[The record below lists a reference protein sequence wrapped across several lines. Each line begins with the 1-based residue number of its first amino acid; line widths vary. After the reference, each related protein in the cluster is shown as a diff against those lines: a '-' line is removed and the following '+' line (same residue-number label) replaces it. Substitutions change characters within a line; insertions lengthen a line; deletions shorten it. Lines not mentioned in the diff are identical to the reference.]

1 LSVSAIICG
10 VSPEDFFSVGP
21 LPALVV
27 WEAIA
32 ELPEW
37 LLVGLGLA
45 AAATLL
51 IALAFVAG
59 QRAFPRIDAD
69 GGRDPEREGAER
81 RVAEIRH
88 YLDAI
93 DERFVEGTTVDGQ
106 PVEFY
111 LPERDVAVTFDARV
125 FFRLQA
131 TDTDP
136 VLVEHELPGG
146 HLGSRLPFETPE
158 ITTDSDADAEV
169 ATAFAALGLPASADV
184 AEVRRAYRRRVK
196 EVHPDQG
203 GDEDEFRRIRE
214 AYDTAREHAD

>member
-1 LSVSAIICG
+1 
-10 VSPEDFFSVGP
+10 
-21 LPALVV
+21 V
-27 WEAIA
+27 WGAIA

-37 LLVGLGLA
+37 LLLGLGLA
-45 AAATLL
+45 AASSLL

-59 QRAFPRIDAD
+59 QRAFPRLEDD
-69 GGRDPEREGAER
+69 SGGSPEHEGAER
-81 RVAEIRH
+81 RLAEIRH
-88 YLDAI
+88 YLEAI
-93 DERFVEGTTVDGQ
+93 DERFVEGTTVEGHD
-106 PVEFY
+106 VEFY
-111 LPERDVAVTFDARV
+111 LPERDVAVTFNARV
-125 FFRLQA
+125 FFRLRA

-158 ITTDSDADAEV
+158 IATESDADAGV

-184 AEVRRAYRRRVK
+184 SEVRRAYRRRVK

>member
-1 LSVSAIICG
+1 
-10 VSPEDFFSVGP
+10 
-21 LPALVV
+21 V
-27 WEAIA
+27 WGAIA
-32 ELPEW
+32 KFPEW
-37 LLVGLGLA
+37 FLLGLGLA
-45 AAATLL
+45 GASTLL
-51 IALAFVAG
+51 IALAFIAG
-59 QRAFPRIDAD
+59 QRAFPRLEDD
-69 GGRDPEREGAER
+69 PGGSPEREGAER
-81 RVAEIRH
+81 RLAEIRH
-88 YLDAI
+88 YLEAI
-93 DERFVEGTTVDGQ
+93 DERYVEKTTVAGQ
-106 PVEFY
+106 RVEFY

-158 ITTDSDADAEV
+158 IATDADADADAGV

-184 AEVRRAYRRRVK
+184 SEVRRAYRRRVK
-196 EVHPDQG
+196 KVHPDQG

>member
-1 LSVSAIICG
+1 MWG
-10 VSPEDFFSVGP
+10 
-21 LPALVV
+21 
-27 WEAIA
+27 AIA

-45 AAATLL
+45 AASSLL

-59 QRAFPRIDAD
+59 QRAFPRLEDD
-69 GGRDPEREGAER
+69 SGGSPEREGAQR
-81 RVAEIRH
+81 RLAEIRH
-88 YLDAI
+88 YLEAI
-93 DERFVEGTTVDGQ
+93 DERFVEGTTVEGQ
-106 PVEFY
+106 RVEFY

-125 FFRLQA
+125 FFRLRA

-158 ITTDSDADAEV
+158 IATESDADAGV

-184 AEVRRAYRRRVK
+184 SEVRRAYRRRVK

>member
-1 LSVSAIICG
+1 MRGRPV
-10 VSPEDFFSVGP
+10 DFISVG
-21 LPALVV
+21 ALLDGVV

-32 ELPEW
+32 EFPEW
-37 LLVGLGLA
+37 FLIGLGLA
-45 AAATLL
+45 GASTLL
-51 IALAFVAG
+51 IALAFIAG
-59 QRAFPRIDAD
+59 QRAFPRLEDD
-69 GGRDPEREGAER
+69 PGGSPEREGAER
-81 RVAEIRH
+81 RLAEIRH
-88 YLDAI
+88 YLEAI
-93 DERFVEGTTVDGQ
+93 DERYVEKTTVEGHG
-106 PVEFY
+106 VEFY

-125 FFRLQA
+125 FFRLEA

-158 ITTDSDADAEV
+158 IATDEDADAGV

-184 AEVRRAYRRRVK
+184 DEVRRAYRRRVK